1 MPSLEEAIDEKYGGD
16 SFDCNSSSV
25 TIYLPKHNPRKIVP
39 SLLVLNDCNIDTA
52 GTCNLSRKCTDV
64 VELDLAQNK
73 LTEWSEVLS
82 ILYAMPRLKFANL
95 SFNNLSKEVVD
106 LKPNSFEDLTNL
118 VLNSTHITW
127 NTVQKF
133 LKVLPNLE
141 ELHLSF
147 NDFHTIGLCE
157 NCLVKQSKHDKKLVK
172 HNGVKRLH
180 FTGNPV
186 STWRE
191 ITKLG
196 ESFPSL
202 ESLVIA
208 ECPIKSLDPCDGVV
222 EDINL
227 HNGDEEEDARKMSDS
242 NYKRSESECEACQQ
256 KISAHHWFRRLKFLN
271 LNYTL
276 IGSWDDVD
284 RLGKFPELQC
294 LRIQGCPLFESYQY
308 TEHERRQL
316 LIARLGNVRTL
327 NGGGVIGDEER
338 EDAERAFIRHYMEK
352 PESDRPERYTDLV
365 GIHGKLEPLVNIDLS
380 PEKHVT
386 VTVSCKEISEQRCL
400 DVYQTVADLKQKFDG
415 FAGIPSRKMRLF
427 YLDQDMKG
435 VTGPEEMRFPN
446 KQLYSYNISNGDE
459 IIVDSKLGTCKSVP

>member
-1 MPSLEEAIDEKYGGD
+1 M
-16 SFDCNSSSV
+16 
-25 TIYLPKHNPRKIVP
+25 
-39 SLLVLNDCNIDTA
+39 NDCVF
-52 GTCNLSRKCTDV
+52 SV
-64 VELDLAQNK
+64 VESCHFLF
-73 LTEWSEVLS
+73 LT
-82 ILYAMPRLKFANL
+82 F
-95 SFNNLSKEVVD
+95 
-106 LKPNSFEDLTNL
+106 
-118 VLNSTHITW
+118 
-127 NTVQKF
+127 Q
-133 LKVLPNLE
+133 
-141 ELHLSF
+141 
-147 NDFHTIGLCE
+147 
-157 NCLVKQSKHDKKLVK
+157 
-172 HNGVKRLH
+172 
-180 FTGNPV
+180 
-186 STWRE
+186 
-191 ITKLG
+191 
-196 ESFPSL
+196 
-202 ESLVIA
+202 
-208 ECPIKSLDPCDGVV
+208 
-222 EDINL
+222 
-227 HNGDEEEDARKMSDS
+227 
-242 NYKRSESECEACQQ
+242 
-256 KISAHHWFRRLKFLN
+256 
-271 LNYTL
+271 
-276 IGSWDDVD
+276 
-284 RLGKFPELQC
+284 
-294 LRIQGCPLFESYQY
+294 SYQY